1 VLLDRGAS
9 LTLLTFASAPM
20 TADGGGELDGLC
32 AAARQPS
39 LLNTSTCE
47 RQRLGQLFL
56 IESHVA
62 VDRTNRAMAEAPY
75 SSVVDWGVY
84 LFVRFHEQD
93 GSSRLLLP
101 TILCAG
107 TRSLEEM
114 IWVTVELD
122 QEK

>member
-1 VLLDRGAS
+1 
-9 LTLLTFASAPM
+9 
-20 TADGGGELDGLC
+20 
-32 AAARQPS
+32 
-39 LLNTSTCE
+39 
-47 RQRLGQLFL
+47 
-56 IESHVA
+56 
-62 VDRTNRAMAEAPY
+62 MAEAPY